1 LGNFLRRLRLWFELE
16 NLLVVVD
23 DRGMLGLSGLFYRL
37 SVQDL
42 GDSFPEFDV
51 QEETKRHFRE

>member
-1 LGNFLRRLRLWFELE
+1 MMLLMEETLE
-16 NLLVVVD
+16 
-23 DRGMLGLSGLFYRL
+23 LSGLFYRL

-51 QEETKRHFRE
+51 QEETRRQQPFPRITFDRLRRHQ